1 MKSKLI
7 IAIAIAVAFGS
18 IGLSTEPQSSSTST
32 PTAGREMHRQMMPIH
47 ARLIEEQ
54 KAQDSEIDKLL
65 AEVQAASGEKRIDAI
80 VAVLKKLIEQRKA
93 MNAEIAAHLD
103 R

>member
-7 IAIAIAVAFGS
+7 IAIAITIAFGS
-18 IGLSTEPQSSSTST
+18 IGFSTEPQSSSTST
-32 PTAGREMHRQMMPIH
+32 PAADSEMHRQMMPIH

-54 KAQDSEIDKLL
+54 KAQDTEIDKLL
-65 AEVQAASGEKRIDAI
+65 AEVQTVTGEKRIDAI

-93 MNAEIAAHLD
+93 MNSEIAAHLD